1 MLNNN
6 KENQEFINGETKNTN
21 TIHKESNDN
30 NPLDSYLLEKTV
42 VVKVGGST
50 LGFDDTTL
58 SDVVKFKSQGYFPI
72 VVHGGGSDISEW
84 MQKIGKRPKFI
95 DGRRVTDKETL
106 NIVISVL
113 AGKVN
118 TEMVNQINILGGKA
132 IGVSGVD
139 DGLVTAKMQ
148 KPEWGFV
155 GEVDKVKSSSIFELV
170 KLGYIPVIAPLCLN
184 SKPTSD
190 DQILNVNADSVAG
203 EVAKSIKA
211 NKLIFI
217 TDVPGVLDISKRVI
231 PKLLSSQ
238 VKKLVKNSFISGGMI
253 PKLEA
258 CLNSVA
264 NVSEAHIIDGRKT
277 GALFSAVTKSGF
289 NKGTVIVK

>member
-1 MLNNN
+1 MLSNNEEQIDSKSGKLDIQNISNEN
-6 KENQEFINGETKNTN
+6 K
-21 TIHKESNDN
+21 
-30 NPLDSYLLEKTV
+30 NPLDSYLLEKTIV
-42 VVKVGGST
+42 IKVGGST
-50 LGFDDTTL
+50 LGFEDTTL
-58 SDVVKFKSQGYFPI
+58 SDIVKLKAQGYFPI
-72 VVHGGGSDISEW
+72 VVHGGGADISEW
-84 MQKIGKRPKFI
+84 MQKIGKRPKFV

-132 IGVSGVD
+132 IGLSGVD
-139 DGLVTAKMQ
+139 DGLITAKITNSA
-148 KPEWGFV
+148 WGYV
-155 GEVDKVKSSSIFELV
+155 GEVDKVKSKSIFELV

-184 SKPTSD
+184 AKPNVD

-203 EVAKSIKA
+203 EVARSIKA
-211 NKLIFI
+211 SKLVFI

-231 PKLLSSQ
+231 PKLMSTQ

-258 CLNSVA
+258 CMNSVSEV
-264 NVSEAHIIDGRKT
+264 NEAHIIDGRNE
-277 GALFSAVTKSGF
+277 GALFLTVTKSKF
-289 NKGTVIVK
+289 NKGTLIVN